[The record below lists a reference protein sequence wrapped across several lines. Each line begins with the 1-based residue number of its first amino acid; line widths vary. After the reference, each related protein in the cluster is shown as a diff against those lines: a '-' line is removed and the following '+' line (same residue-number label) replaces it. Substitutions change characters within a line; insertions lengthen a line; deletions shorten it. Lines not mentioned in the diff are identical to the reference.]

1 MSRPW
6 TIVALILLLT
16 FVVNVG
22 FTYLTMVFP
31 QMWPPLPGY

>member
-1 MSRPW
+1 MSTPW
-6 TIVALILLLT
+6 RTVLIVYVLA

-22 FTYLTMVFP
+22 FTYLTVIFP

>member
-1 MSRPW
+1 MSKPW
-6 TIVALILLLT
+6 LTVLGILVLT

-31 QMWPPLPGY
+31 QMWPPLHGY